1 MSLVTLYWV
10 LIAAMLV
17 GVIGAVIPGIPGSG
31 LILAAVIIWG
41 IANGFG
47 AVVVALIVVILVFV
61 VSEIIDLVAIYWGAR
76 RFGASKWGQIG
87 AVVGLLLGLLG
98 LLPLLPVGGPLFGLI
113 VGALVGAFVGEFLY
127 RSNLEF
133 EPRLKTSLKAGIGV
147 VVGSII
153 GNIIQGLLAL
163 VTVIVFVLTT
173 WPPGAGT

>member
-1 MSLVTLYWV
+1 MSTVTLYWV

-17 GVIGAVIPGIPGSG
+17 GVIGSVIPGIPGSG
-31 LILAAVIIWG
+31 LILAAIIIWG
-41 IANGFG
+41 IASGFG
-47 AVVVALIVVILVFV
+47 TVAVALILAILVFAI
-61 VSEIIDLVAIYWGAR
+61 SEVIDLVAIYWGAR

-87 AVVGLLLGLLG
+87 SVVGLVLGLLG

-113 VGALVGAFVGEFLY
+113 AGALIGAFVGEFLY

-147 VVGSII
+147 VVGSIV

-163 VTVIVFVLTT
+163 VTVIFFVVTT
-173 WPPGAGT
+173 WSSGTGA